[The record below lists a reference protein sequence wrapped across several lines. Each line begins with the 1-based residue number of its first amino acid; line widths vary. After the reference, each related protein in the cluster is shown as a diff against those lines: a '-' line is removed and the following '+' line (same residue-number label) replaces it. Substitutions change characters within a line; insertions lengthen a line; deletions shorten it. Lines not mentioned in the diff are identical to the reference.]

1 MIKKISNK
9 NKAKKQKNKYMFLKL
24 ALVAFSIYMC
34 VVMVNQQ
41 ITINKKQQELNNIR
55 HQLEIQQNNN
65 DNLEKV
71 LNSDQGETEKYIEKI
86 ARESLGLS
94 KPGEKIFIGIAGEKK

>member
-1 MIKKISNK
+1 MVKKFSNK
-9 NKAKKQKNKYMFLKL
+9 NNVKKQKNKYIFLKL

-34 VVMVNQQ
+34 VVMINQQ
-41 ITINKKQQELNNIR
+41 ITINKKQQELNNIK
-55 HQLEIQQNNN
+55 HQLDIQESNNN
-65 DNLEKV
+65 NLEKV
-71 LNSDQGETEKYIEKI
+71 LSSDQSETEKYIEKI